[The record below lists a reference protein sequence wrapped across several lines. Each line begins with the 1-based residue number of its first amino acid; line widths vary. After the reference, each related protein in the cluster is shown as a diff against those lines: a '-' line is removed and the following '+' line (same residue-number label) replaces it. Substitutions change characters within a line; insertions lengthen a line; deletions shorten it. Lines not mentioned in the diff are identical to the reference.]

1 MKLSFRWYG
10 EDDKVTLEN
19 IRQIPGMQSIVT
31 AVYDVPVGEVWSRE
45 SIAKLKKQVE
55 DAGLGFDVI
64 ESIPVHEDIKLGK
77 PTRDKYIENYCENIR
92 RVAEAGIKC
101 ICYNFMPVFDWTRTQ
116 LDHVLADGST
126 SLVYY
131 QEQVDAVNPLNSDS
145 DLTLPGWDSSYTR
158 EGLKAVVAEY
168 NNLSEEDLWNNLQ
181 YFLERVIP
189 VAAEC
194 DVNMAIHEDD
204 PCWSIFG
211 LPRIITCEENLDR
224 FLKLVDD
231 KHNGIT
237 LCTGSL
243 GCSGKNDVVK
253 MAAKYA
259 AMGRIHFAHL
269 RNVAVLDNGFEER
282 AHLSSCGSLDMF
294 GIVKALVDN
303 GFDGYVRPD
312 HGRMIWGDNP
322 GYEGMLADD
331 KSAWMKLE
339 VKDAKSGKARVTVT
353 PLDTEESGMDERTG
367 YVFVFPKALYDKIA
381 ADPENKDY
389 GLFVSTDSGEGM
401 PALKELRY
409 EYTESNLLMNFVQKK
424 QKSSGGDE
432 EEKAIE
438 IISQYYENYGK
449 TVECTEITGDEA
461 DFYKSEWQAAK
472 VFTIKASECN
482 SVRIN
487 VPFEV
492 NSFIAELDKED
503 VTEQYCSA
511 TADGTTTAIDLWGCQ
526 DIESE
531 LTVVI
536 RDALW
541 QKVTVLLVR
550 P

>member
-1 MKLSFRWYG
+1 MDMTLRWFG
-10 EDDKVTLEN
+10 EGVDSVSLEQ
-19 IRQIPGMQSIVT
+19 IRQIPGVKGVIT
-31 AVYDVPVGEVWSRE
+31 TLYDIPAGEEWPMERILQMKEKVE
-45 SIAKLKKQVE
+45 AKGLKVM
-55 DAGLGFDVI
+55 GI
-64 ESIPVHEDIKLGK
+64 ESVNIHDAIKVGT
-77 PTRDKYIENYCENIR
+77 PDREKYIANYITTLERLGQADIH
-92 RVAEAGIKC
+92 VV
-101 ICYNFMPVFDWTRTQ
+101 CYNFMPVFDWTRTQ

-211 LPRIITCEENLDR
+211 LPRIITCEEEPGS
-224 FLKLVDD
+224 FLKAVDD

-312 HGRMIWGDNP
+312 HGRMIWGETGRA
-322 GYEGMLADD
+322 GYG
-331 KSAWMKLE
+331 
-339 VKDAKSGKARVTVT
+339 
-353 PLDTEESGMDERTG
+353 
-367 YVFVFPKALYDKIA
+367 LYDRA
-381 ADPENKDY
+381 LGATYLN
-389 GLFVSTDSGEGM
+389 GLFEAV
-401 PALKELRY
+401 
-409 EYTESNLLMNFVQKK
+409 
-424 QKSSGGDE
+424 
-432 EEKAIE
+432 EKM
-438 IISQYYENYGK
+438 SK
-449 TVECTEITGDEA
+449 
-461 DFYKSEWQAAK
+461 
-472 VFTIKASECN
+472 
-482 SVRIN
+482 
-487 VPFEV
+487 
-492 NSFIAELDKED
+492 
-503 VTEQYCSA
+503 
-511 TADGTTTAIDLWGCQ
+511 
-526 DIESE
+526 
-531 LTVVI
+531 
-536 RDALW
+536 
-541 QKVTVLLVR
+541 
-550 P
+550 